1 MSEDKYRIPHEDAVS
16 ADDINPVA
24 DLIKTDLSEA
34 DLINADLKE
43 ADLSAA
49 DLRQAELQEADL
61 SEANLYRADLSE
73 ANLYLTNLSE
83 TNLRGADLSEANLRE
98 TDLSEAN
105 LRGADLS
112 EANLREADLSKAN
125 LREADLSESDLVN
138 AILTDVVLWDVT
150 LSETVLSR
158 GTEFDPPKQRIN
170 QYAEDPNALSTS
182 RSRYDTIAGATS
194 RRRYDAIARAN
205 HELRTAYS
213 ENGLIKQARNARVRE
228 RKARRNEARVEGGR
242 LSRGTG
248 AYLLS
253 CVSQLF
259 TGYGVQLLPILLVM
273 SALFFGSAIVYTIWG
288 GMPVERSLYYSIVT
302 FTTSPPQNPSEA
314 GFGLFPAL
322 VAGVETIA
330 GTTAIIFLGYV
341 LGTRERV

>member
-1 MSEDKYRIPHEDAVS
+1 MSENEYRIPHENAVS
-16 ADDINPVA
+16 ADDIRPVA
-24 DLIKTDLSEA
+24 DLREADLSEA
-34 DLINADLKE
+34 DLQE
-43 ADLSAA
+43 ADLSEAN
-49 DLRQAELQEADL
+49 LRETDL

-73 ANLYLTNLSE
+73 ANLYRATLSE
-83 TNLRGADLSEANLRE
+83 ANLRGADLSKANLYLA
-98 TDLSEAN
+98 TLSEAN

-125 LREADLSESDLVN
+125 LREADLSGSDLVN
-138 AILTDVVLWDVT
+138 ATLTDVVLWDAT
-150 LSETVLSR
+150 LSETLLSR
-158 GTEFDPPKQRIN
+158 GTEFDPPKQRIR
-170 QYAEDPNALSTS
+170 QYAENPNPLSTS
-182 RSRYDTIAGATS
+182 RRRYDAIAGATP

-213 ENGLIKQARNARVRE
+213 ENGLVKQARDARVRE

-253 CVSQLF
+253 CVSQGF
-259 TGYGVQLLPILLVM
+259 TGYGVQLLPVVVVM
-273 SALFFGSAIVYTIWG
+273 SALFLGSATVYTIWG
-288 GMPVERSLYYSIVT
+288 GMPVEKSLYYSIVT
-302 FTTSPPQNPSEA
+302 FTTSPPQSPSEA